1 MNASVIIEL
10 NKIISGFSEQTSE
23 LVLQQAEAWEKEI
36 KQYHIIKALSHLS
49 GLSHEAL
56 ELALEDGDN
65 PEILATA
72 LFSILQSASQYQTAI
87 ELKHMQEA
95 A

>member
-23 LVLQQAEAWEKEI
+23 LVLQQAETWEKET

-56 ELALEDGDN
+56 ELGLEHSDN
-65 PEILATA
+65 PENLAKA
-72 LFSILQSASQYQTAI
+72 LFDVLHASSQYQTAI